1 MESAILGTMDD
12 IDTLRAKLLAE
23 ADSMQ
28 IESTRPDS
36 KAAKI
41 RALYPTLVEIK
52 ERSPNVTYVALA
64 KMLTKIGIDVKA
76 DAVMKAMASVR
87 EAELG
92 SGARKK
98 TRIPRA
104 AHAANPAVKKKPSPL
119 STTLS
124 VTPTNN
130 TAAEKKQDEH
140 NVIHTRNPKDP
151 V

>member
-28 IESTRPDS
+28 IESSRPDS

-41 RALYPTLVEIK
+41 RALYQTLVEIK
-52 ERSPNVTYVALA
+52 ERSPHVTYVVLA

-87 EAELG
+87 EAELATT
-92 SGARKK
+92 ARQK
-98 TRIPRA
+98 TRTPRG
-104 AHAANPAVKKKPSPL
+104 AHAASPAVKKKPSPPL
-119 STTLS
+119 IALP
-124 VTPTNN
+124 VTPTKSA
-130 TAAEKKQDEH
+130 AAETKPDEH

>member
-1 MESAILGTMDD
+1 MESAILGSMDD

-52 ERSPNVTYVALA
+52 ERSPLVTYVALA

-87 EAELG
+87 EVKPAAA
-92 SGARKK
+92 ARKK
-98 TRIPRA
+98 TRTPRA
-104 AHAANPAVKKKPSPL
+104 THAANPAVKMKPSPP
-119 STTLS
+119 SITLPGTS
-124 VTPTNN
+124 TNN
-130 TAAEKKQDEH
+130 AAAEKKPDEH
-140 NVIHTRNPKDP
+140 NVIHMRNPKDP

>member
-52 ERSPNVTYVALA
+52 ERSPHVTYVVLA

-87 EAELG
+87 EAELATA
-92 SGARKK
+92 ARKK
-98 TRIPRA
+98 TRTPRA
-104 AHAANPAVKKKPSPL
+104 AHAASPAVKKKPSPP
-119 STTLS
+119 SITLS

-130 TAAEKKQDEH
+130 AAAEKKPDEH

>member
-1 MESAILGTMDD
+1 MPAPVMGDHAKAAIAEKQQLTIPCVGRKRPSVRERTMESAILGTMDD

-28 IESTRPDS
+28 IESSRPDS

-52 ERSPNVTYVALA
+52 ERSPHVTYVTLA

-87 EAELG
+87 EAG
-92 SGARKK
+92 
-98 TRIPRA
+98 
-104 AHAANPAVKKKPSPL
+104 
-119 STTLS
+119 
-124 VTPTNN
+124 
-130 TAAEKKQDEH
+130 
-140 NVIHTRNPKDP
+140 
-151 V
+151 